1 MMPILLNF
9 LFIVIIVSRFN
20 LKQVENDGTKD
31 VKAMVS
37 LSI

>member
-1 MMPILLNF
+1 MIPILLNF

-31 VKAMVS
+31 VKVMVS
-37 LSI
+37 LNI

>member
-37 LSI
+37 LNI